1 MKLNKKEL
9 ELIQEIAGFN
19 GIELRVYEDYCGRG
33 MMSFETTTGLVVNND
48 REFKELMVEV
58 AIEDNDLGRKLTRAK
73 SDNLAFQYIYY

>member
-1 MKLNKKEL
+1 MKLTEKEL
-9 ELIQEIAGFN
+9 ELIQEVAGFN

-33 MMSFETTTGLVVNND
+33 MYGETTTGLVVNND

-58 AIEDNDLGRKLTRAK
+58 AAEDNDLGRKLTRAK